1 MPEQSATMYPEQE
14 IILIISGTRLKGAP
28 LTHSER
34 GSGQLGARVR
44 SSDAPASQYVLAPRK
59 VPV

>member
-1 MPEQSATMYPEQE
+1 MYPEQE

-28 LTHSER
+28 LTHWER
-34 GSGQLGARVR
+34 GSGQLRAIVR

-59 VPV
+59 VLV